1 MTDTDAA
8 HAIGYGKPPKRTQ
21 FTKGQSGNPKGRP
34 KGSQNFATLLH
45 KIGRQR
51 VRVTENGGSRHIS
64 KFEATMLQLTNKAA
78 SGDLKAIR
86 ELLCWIRSLEDSEQ
100 TAIPS
105 PVLQEGDNAVMA
117 SIVERIRQSENPMSD
132 NVTDPAATD
141 PPPNEEEKQ
150 RSFPMPNMNSSCV
163 AI

>member
-1 MTDTDAA
+1 MADNNDSN
-8 HAIGYGKPPKRTQ
+8 AIGYGKPPRRTQ
-21 FTKGQSGNPKGRP
+21 FVRGRSGNPKGRP

-100 TAIPS
+100 AATPS
-105 PVLQEGDNAVMA
+105 PVLQESDNAVMA
-117 SIVERIRQSENPMSD
+117 SIVERIRQSENVPSD
-132 NVTDPAATD
+132 NATNSADVDPSQ
-141 PPPNEEEKQ
+141 EEK
-150 RSFPMPNMNSSCV
+150 
-163 AI
+163 

>member
-1 MTDTDAA
+1 MADTDAP

-34 KGSQNFATLLH
+34 TGSQNFATLLH

-100 TAIPS
+100 ASARP

-117 SIVERIRQSENPMSD
+117 SIIERIRQSENPSSD
-132 NVTDPAATD
+132 NLTNPAATN
-141 PPPNEEEKQ
+141 PSPHEEEK
-150 RSFPMPNMNSSCV
+150 
-163 AI
+163 

>member
-1 MTDTDAA
+1 
-8 HAIGYGKPPKRTQ
+8 
-21 FTKGQSGNPKGRP
+21 
-34 KGSQNFATLLH
+34 
-45 KIGRQR
+45 
-51 VRVTENGGSRHIS
+51 
-64 KFEATMLQLTNKAA
+64 
-78 SGDLKAIR
+78 
-86 ELLCWIRSLEDSEQ
+86 LEDSEQ

-117 SIVERIRQSENPMSD
+117 SIVERIRQSENPTSD